1 MQRWCT
7 RRGQAHGLLS
17 SPPSFRQMKQHSS
30 LHDISSL
37 LRLVEVVAACAGGN
51 LAEEGVAQD
60 GPVTRRPMREEGVG
74 VGIGAWT
81 SVLPDIV
88 A

>member
-30 LHDISSL
+30 LHISSL
-37 LRLVEVVAACAGGN
+37 LRLVEVVADAGGN
-51 LAEEGVAQD
+51 LTGAWEEGVTD
-60 GPVTRRPMREEGVG
+60 PVTRRLMREEGVG

-81 SVLPDIV
+81 SVLPDMV